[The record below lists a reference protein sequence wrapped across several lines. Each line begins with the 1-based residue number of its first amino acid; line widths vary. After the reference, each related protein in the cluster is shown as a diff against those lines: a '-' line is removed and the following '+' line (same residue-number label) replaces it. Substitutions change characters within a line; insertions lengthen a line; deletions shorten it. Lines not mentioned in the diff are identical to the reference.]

1 MSANLINIAVAG
13 STQHTV
19 WCLKNLAKSNFKINW
34 VLTPQPKKVGRQQRL
49 IQNPVHAW
57 AQEHNIPIILVSKKI
72 DYTIKNKINQQK
84 NTAGSNQQTPDNS
97 NPKNQLDLLLV
108 VDFGYIIPDWLLN
121 LPHKATVNLHP
132 SKLPEWRGSSPGQ
145 MVILYGQKSSA
156 VTLIRLTHKLDAG
169 PIIQQLEFKLEPT
182 WTSGDYYQH
191 SFKLASKH
199 LAAWLRAYVDH
210 KLIEQPQPAQSPTPI
225 ARRLHK
231 QDSFVPWE
239 LVQLLINSEQTKN
252 KVKPKL
258 LNQHDFPQKSVLRRV
273 LNQQNPRDWAVTL
286 ERASRAFQ
294 PWPILWTQIPTH
306 KREKRMQI
314 LSCQV
319 KNKNQN
325 KNTHLVLDKVKIAG
339 QKEANWNQ
347 IKNQLK
353 SAKDNE

>member
-1 MSANLINIAVAG
+1 MSANLINIAAAG
-13 STQHTV
+13 STQHTA
-19 WCLKNLAKSNFKINW
+19 WCLENLAKSGFKINW

-49 IQNPVHAW
+49 TQNPVHTW
-57 AQEHNIPIILVSKKI
+57 AQEHNIPTILVSKKI
-72 DYTIKNKINQQK
+72 DKSIQNQINQQK
-84 NTAGSNQQTPDNS
+84 NTTDSNQQTPTNLS
-97 NPKNQLDLLLV
+97 LANQLDLLLV

-121 LPHKATVNLHP
+121 LPQKATVNLHP

-145 MVILYGQKSSA
+145 MVILYGQKTSA
-156 VTLIRLTHKLDAG
+156 VTLMRLTHKLDAG
-169 PIIQQLEFKLEPT
+169 PIIQQLEFKLKPT

-199 LAAWLRAYVDH
+199 VADWLQAYVDH
-210 KLIEQPQPAQSPTPI
+210 KLTEQPQPAQSPTPI

-231 QDSFVPWE
+231 QDGFVPWE
-239 LVQLLINSEQTKN
+239 LVQQLINSEQTKN
-252 KVKPKL
+252 KAKPKL
-258 LNQHDFPQKSVLRRV
+258 LNQHHFPQKSVLRRV
-273 LNQQNPRDWAVTL
+273 LNQQNPSDWALTL

-294 PWPILWTQIPTH
+294 PWPLLWTQIPTY
-306 KREKRMQI
+306 KGEKRMQI

-325 KNTHLVLDKVKIAG
+325 KNTQLILDKVKIAG

-353 SAKDNE
+353 PAQDNG